1 LDIVVLAYPA
11 QARQFQTPSQITDL
25 ASRLTPSLF
34 EANKALTGP
43 FLDGV
48 RRISRTRLK
57 VSPPSPNAAEIKP
70 ERRSQEAAVMGQ
82 TGTQQTRPE
91 RHLAPRLVRI
101 KEAAVYLGM
110 STWKLRDLV
119 QQGRLPVIRGEGTYA
134 PWLFDVRDLDDFVN
148 KEKEHFSTSW

>member
-1 LDIVVLAYPA
+1 
-11 QARQFQTPSQITDL
+11 
-25 ASRLTPSLF
+25 
-34 EANKALTGP
+34 
-43 FLDGV
+43 
-48 RRISRTRLK
+48 
-57 VSPPSPNAAEIKP
+57 
-70 ERRSQEAAVMGQ
+70 MGQ
-82 TGTQQTRPE
+82 TGTQQARPE

-119 QQGRLPVIRGEGTYA
+119 QQGRLPVICGEGTYA